1 MHKNIKFA
9 REYNIK
15 LGYLTQIFEIPAL
28 SVVRTLFY
36 ILLKNTH
43 MKYDFMFVYH
53 SGVTA
58 V

>member
-1 MHKNIKFA
+1 MDRNIKFA

-15 LGYLTQIFEIPAL
+15 LGYLTHIFEIPAL

-43 MKYDFMFVYH
+43 MKYDFMFVHH